1 MNRPSRRV
9 SSLDGTFYSHCQHAI
24 PPKKRKSPFGSKR
37 IAHERVSHHKRVSH
51 RKRVSHLGTEN
62 LPDSKSDLP
71 WAQLSAKIGR
81 ETFALS
87 FLLSTPYFPGP
98 TCHILTRTP
107 LIFYGLAFPK
117 VW

>member
-1 MNRPSRRV
+1 MNRPSRRI
-9 SSLDGTFYSHCQHAI
+9 SSLDWTVYSHCQHTI
-24 PPKKRKSPFGSKR
+24 PRKKRKSPFGSKR
-37 IAHERVSHHKRVSH
+37 IAHERVSHH
-51 RKRVSHLGTEN
+51 GTEN
-62 LPDSKSDLP
+62 LPESKSDLP

>member
-1 MNRPSRRV
+1 MNRPSRRI
-9 SSLDGTFYSHCQHAI
+9 SSLDGTVYPHCQPAI

-37 IAHERVSHHKRVSH
+37 IAHERVSH
-51 RKRVSHLGTEN
+51 RKRVSHLRTEN
-62 LPDSKSDLP
+62 LPESKSDLP
-71 WAQLSAKIGR
+71 WTQLSAKIGR

-98 TCHILTRTP
+98 TCHILIRTP